1 MQLRLLNENY
11 IPLEVIDTYKSL
23 IWTDRY
29 DLCGE
34 FELCLDP
41 LSIIA
46 KTIRKDYYLELSNS
60 EHHMIVEDFNT
71 ETDFDDGDLLIV
83 KGRSLE
89 SILDRRVVWPQ
100 TICDGNFQNQMEKL
114 INDAIISPSISDRR
128 IPNFVFKRSND
139 PNITKLTFKGQFTGD
154 NLYTVITEAC
164 RKAKCGF
171 KILLTEDGKFE
182 FQLYYGI
189 DRSYDQYDR
198 PVVAFSPGFENLRK
212 STYKE
217 NNSPFKSIAIVA
229 GEGEGAAR
237 KSIAVQAS
245 ESKSGLL
252 RRELYVDA
260 RDISTTTESNTTL
273 TTAQYNDL
281 LKERGVRDL
290 NENFYVRSFEG
301 EAETNSTFILN
312 KDFFIGDIVHIAN
325 QYGKEAKSRVS
336 EIIFSHDKDKLTIV
350 PTFSSAELNLTYSEA
365 PIQTLTPNRPA
376 TSESLEEAKKA
387 IEQANKNIVSI
398 INDLKNMIVSVDV
411 LYYLS
416 TSATELKGG
425 KWVTQI
431 SGEIQNGYI
440 WTKTKT
446 VYKDGHMSETNPTL
460 ISSNKVGGT
469 GGGKLIKSLIEEY
482 YVSTS
487 KNSPVGGSWKTSLD
501 GVDLSSP
508 NITIWTRTKIRYTDN
523 SESIVTPQS
532 LNNIINTAVESSSK
546 VDSLVNRANNGD
558 FNGATGPQGPQG
570 NPGETGPAGPLAYVK
585 IIPSNI
591 KVGTCDLE
599 AFLFVDGILKID
611 GVTYNWKKDNDD
623 EVIYTT
629 KKITDVSITSTV
641 YACHCEWR

>member
-1 MQLRLLNENY
+1 MQLRILNQDF
-11 IPLEVIDTYKSL
+11 IPLEVVDIYKSI

-41 LSIIA
+41 LGVIA
-46 KTIRKDYYLELSNS
+46 KTMQKDYYLELDHS
-60 EHHMIVEDFNT
+60 EHLMIIEDFNT
-71 ETDFDDGDLLIV
+71 ETDFDDGDLLII

-89 SILDRRVVWPQ
+89 SILDRRVIWPQ
-100 TICDGNFQNQMEKL
+100 KVFDGNFQNQIETMLNE
-114 INDAIISPSISDRR
+114 AIINPTIADRR
-128 IPNFVFKRSND
+128 IPNFVFKRSTD

-171 KILLTEDGKFE
+171 KILLNADNKFE
-182 FQLYYGI
+182 FQLYYGV
-189 DRSYDQYDR
+189 DRSYDQYER
-198 PVVAFSPGFENLRK
+198 PVVAFTPGFENLRK

-260 RDISTTTESNTTL
+260 RDISTNTESGTNL
-273 TTAQYNDL
+273 TDAQYNDL

-312 KDFFIGDIVHIAN
+312 KDFYIGDIVHIAN

-350 PTFSSAELNLTYSEA
+350 PTFSSAEMNLTYQNA
-365 PIQTLTPNRPA
+365 PIQTLVPNRPA
-376 TSESLEEAKKA
+376 TSESLEEARKA
-387 IEQANKNIVSI
+387 IAKANKDIVEIVQSLK
-398 INDLKNMIVSVDV
+398 DLIVSVDV
-411 LYYLS
+411 LYYIS
-416 TSATELKGG
+416 SSATELKGG
-425 KWVTQI
+425 TWVTQI
-431 SGEIQNGYI
+431 TGEIQNGFI

-446 VYKDGHMSETNPTL
+446 VYKDGHTTETNPTV
-460 ISSNKVGGT
+460 ISSSKSAE
-469 GGGKLIKSLIEEY
+469 GKQITEIIEEY
-482 YVSTS
+482 YDSTS
-487 KNSPVGGSWKTSLD
+487 ENSPVGGSWKTSLD
-501 GVDLSSP
+501 GMDLSSGS
-508 NITIWTRTKIRYTDN
+508 ITVWTRTKIRYSDG

-532 LNNIINTAVESSSK
+532 LDSTINKTIETTININNVMEM
-546 VDSLVNRANNGD
+546 ANSGQ
-558 FNGATGPQGPQG
+558 FNGPQGPPGPQG
-570 NPGETGPAGPLAYVK
+570 DPGTPGDPGPAGPMAYVK

-599 AFLFVDGILKID
+599 AFLFVDGVLKTD
-611 GVTYNWKKDNDD
+611 GVTYNWKKNNEDTVLFN
-623 EVIYTT
+623 T
-629 KKITDVSITSTV
+629 KKITGVSITSAV
-641 YACHCEWR
+641 YSCHCEWR

>member
-46 KTIRKDYYLELSNS
+46 KTIRKDYYLELDNS
-60 EHHMIVEDFNT
+60 EHHMIIEDFNT

-114 INDAIISPSISDRR
+114 ITDAIINPSISDRR

-139 PNITKLTFKGQFTGD
+139 PNITKLTFQGQFTGD
-154 NLYTVITEAC
+154 NLYTVVTEAC

-182 FQLYYGI
+182 FQLYYGV

-237 KSIAVQAS
+237 KSVAVQAS

-260 RDISTTTESNTTL
+260 RDISTNTESGTNL
-273 TTAQYNDL
+273 TETQYNDL

-290 NENFYVRSFEG
+290 NENFYIRSFEG

-376 TSESLEEAKKA
+376 TSESLEEARKA
-387 IEQANKNIVSI
+387 IAKANKDIVEIVQSLK
-398 INDLKNMIVSVDV
+398 DLIVSVDV
-411 LYYLS
+411 LYYVS
-416 TSATELKGG
+416 SSATDLKGG
-425 KWVTQI
+425 TWVTQI
-431 SGEIQNGYI
+431 TGEIQNGFI

-446 VYKDGHMSETNPTL
+446 VYKDGHTTETNPTV
-460 ISSNKVGGT
+460 ISSSKSAD
-469 GGGKLIKSLIEEY
+469 GKQIKEIIEEY
-482 YVSTS
+482 YVSNS

-501 GVDLSSP
+501 ETDLSSP
-508 NITIWTRTKIRYTDN
+508 NTTVWTRTKVRYTDN

-532 LNNIINTAVESSSK
+532 LNNLINTAVESSSK
-546 VDSLVNRANNGD
+546 VDTLVTRANNGE
-558 FNGATGPQGPQG
+558 FNGAPGPQGPQG
-570 NPGETGPAGPLAYVK
+570 APGNPGEQGPAGPSAYVK

-599 AFLFVDGILKID
+599 AFLFVDGVLKTD
-611 GVTYNWKKDNDD
+611 GVTYNWKKNNDD
-623 EVIYTT
+623 TVLFNT
-629 KKITDVSITSTV
+629 KKITGVSITSAV
-641 YACHCEWR
+641 YSCHCEWR

>member
-469 GGGKLIKSLIEEY
+469 GGGKQIKSLIEEY

-487 KNSPVGGSWKTSLD
+487 KNSPVGGFWKTSLD
-501 GVDLSSP
+501 GIDLTAP
-508 NITIWTRTKIRYTDN
+508 NITIWTRTKIKYTDN

-532 LNNIINTAVESSSK
+532 LNNTINTAVESSSK
-546 VDSLVNRANNGD
+546 VDNLVQRANNGE
-558 FNGATGPQGPQG
+558 FNGAPGPQGPPGTQG
-570 NPGETGPAGPLAYVK
+570 NPGPAGPLAYVK

-591 KVGTCDLE
+591 KVRTCDLE

-611 GVTYNWKKDNDD
+611 GVTYNWKKDNND

>member
-41 LSIIA
+41 LSVIA
-46 KTIRKDYYLELSNS
+46 KTIRKDYYLELDNS
-60 EHHMIVEDFNT
+60 EHHMIIEDFNT

-114 INDAIISPSISDRR
+114 INDAIISPSITDRR

-154 NLYTVITEAC
+154 NLYTVVTEAC

-182 FQLYYGI
+182 FQLYYGV
-189 DRSYDQYDR
+189 DRSYDQYER
-198 PVVAFSPGFENLRK
+198 PVVAFTPGFENLRK

-237 KSIAVQAS
+237 KSVAVQAS

-273 TTAQYNDL
+273 TTDQYNAL
-281 LKERGVRDL
+281 LRERGVRDL

-376 TSESLEEAKKA
+376 TSESLEEARKA
-387 IEQANKNIVSI
+387 IEKANKDIVEIVQSLK
-398 INDLKNMIVSVDV
+398 DLIVSVDV
-411 LYYLS
+411 LYYVS
-416 TSATELKGG
+416 NSATELKGG
-425 KWVTQI
+425 TWVTQI
-431 SGEIQNGYI
+431 TGEIQNGFI

-446 VYKDGHMSETNPTL
+446 VYKDGHFTETNPTV
-460 ISSNKVGGT
+460 ISSS
-469 GGGKLIKSLIEEY
+469 KSNDEKQITNIIEEY

-501 GVDLSSP
+501 DTDLSSP
-508 NITIWTRTKIRYTDN
+508 NITVWTRTKIRYSDG

-546 VDSLVNRANNGD
+546 VDTLVTRANNGE
-558 FNGATGPQGPQG
+558 FNGAPGPQGPQG
-570 NPGETGPAGPLAYVK
+570 AQGSPGEPGPAGPSAYVK

-599 AFLFVDGILKID
+599 AFLFVDGVLKTD
-611 GVTYNWKKDNDD
+611 GVTYHWKKDNEDT
-623 EVIYTT
+623 VLFNT
-629 KKITDVSITSTV
+629 KKITGVSITSAV
-641 YACHCEWR
+641 YSCHCEWR

>member
-60 EHHMIVEDFNT
+60 DHHMIVEDFNT

-100 TICDGNFQNQMEKL
+100 TICDGNFQNQIEKM

-128 IPNFVFKRSND
+128 IPNFVFKRTND

-460 ISSNKVGGT
+460 ISSNKVGGA
-469 GGGKLIKSLIEEY
+469 GGGKQIKSLIEEY
-482 YVSTS
+482 YVSIS

-558 FNGATGPQGPQG
+558 FNGAPGPQGPQG
-570 NPGETGPAGPLAYVK
+570 NPGEAGPAGPLAYVK

-591 KVGTCDLE
+591 RVGTCDLE
-599 AFLFVDGILKID
+599 AFLFVDGILKTD
-611 GVTYNWKKDNDD
+611 GVTYSWKKDNDD
-623 EVIYTT
+623 EVVYIT

>member
-100 TICDGNFQNQMEKL
+100 TICDGNFQNQIEKM

-171 KILLTEDGKFE
+171 KILLTEDDKFE

-336 EIIFSHDKDKLTIV
+336 EIIFSHDKDKLTII

-425 KWVTQI
+425 RWVTQI

-446 VYKDGHMSETNPTL
+446 FYKDGHMSETNPTL
-460 ISSNKVGGT
+460 ISSNKVGGA
-469 GGGKLIKSLIEEY
+469 GGGKQIKSLIEEY

-558 FNGATGPQGPQG
+558 FNGTPGPQGPQG

-591 KVGTCDLE
+591 KVRTCDLE

-611 GVTYNWKKDNDD
+611 GVTYNWKKDNND

>member
-1 MQLRLLNENY
+1 MQLRILNQDF
-11 IPLEVIDTYKSL
+11 IPLEVVDTYKSI

-29 DLCGE
+29 DLCGD

-41 LSIIA
+41 LSVLA
-46 KTIRKDYYLELSNS
+46 KTIQKDYYLELDDS
-60 EHHMIVEDFNT
+60 EHLMIIEDFNT

-89 SILDRRVVWPQ
+89 SILDRRVIWPQ
-100 TICDGNFQNQMEKL
+100 RIFDGDFQNQIETM
-114 INDAIISPSISDRR
+114 INEAIINPAIADRR
-128 IPNFVFKRSND
+128 IPNFIFKRSTD
-139 PNITKLTFKGQFTGD
+139 PNITKLTFTGQFTGD

-164 RKAKCGF
+164 QRAKCGF
-171 KILLTEDGKFE
+171 KILLNNENKFE

-189 DRSYDQYDR
+189 DRSYDQYER
-198 PVVAFSPGFENLRK
+198 SVVAFTPGFENLKK

-252 RRELYVDA
+252 RREMYVDA
-260 RDISTTTESNTTL
+260 RDISTNTESGTNL
-273 TTAQYNDL
+273 TEAQYNDL

-301 EAETNSTFILN
+301 EAETNSAFILN

-350 PTFSSAELNLTYSEA
+350 PTFSSAELNLTYQNA
-365 PIQTLTPNRPA
+365 PIQTLVPNRPA
-376 TSESLEEAKKA
+376 TSESLEEARRA
-387 IEQANKNIVSI
+387 IEKANKDIVSI
-398 INDLKNMIVSVDV
+398 IKDLKDLIVSVDV
-411 LYYLS
+411 LYYVS

-425 KWVTQI
+425 TWVTQI
-431 SGEIQNGYI
+431 TGEIQNGFI

-446 VYKDGHMSETNPTL
+446 VYKDGHFTETNPTV
-460 ISSNKVGGT
+460 ISSSKSAE
-469 GGGKLIKSLIEEY
+469 GKQITAIIEEY
-482 YVSTS
+482 YVSNS

-501 GVDLSSP
+501 ETDLSSP
-508 NITIWTRTKIRYTDN
+508 NTTVWTRTKVRYDDG

-532 LNNIINTAVESSSK
+532 LNNLINTAVESSSK
-546 VDSLVNRANNGD
+546 VDTLVTRANNGE
-558 FNGATGPQGPQG
+558 FNGAPGPQGPQG
-570 NPGETGPAGPLAYVK
+570 APGNPGEQGPAGPSAYVK

-591 KVGTCDLE
+591 KIGTCDLE
-599 AFLFVDGILKID
+599 AFLFVDGILKTD
-611 GVTYNWKKDNDD
+611 GVTYNWKKNNEDTVLFN
-623 EVIYTT
+623 T
-629 KKITDVSITSTV
+629 KKITDVSITSAV
-641 YACHCEWR
+641 YSCHCEWR

>member
-1 MQLRLLNENY
+1 MQLRILNQDF
-11 IPLEVIDTYKSL
+11 IPLEVVDTYKSI

-41 LSIIA
+41 LGVIA
-46 KTIRKDYYLELSNS
+46 KTMQKDYYLELDHS
-60 EHHMIVEDFNT
+60 EHLMIIEDFNT
-71 ETDFDDGDLLIV
+71 ETDFDDGDLLII

-89 SILDRRVVWPQ
+89 SILDRRVIWPQ
-100 TICDGNFQNQMEKL
+100 KVFDGNFQNQIETMLNE
-114 INDAIISPSISDRR
+114 AIINPAIADRR
-128 IPNFVFKRSND
+128 IPNFVFKRSTD
-139 PNITKLTFKGQFTGD
+139 PNVTKLTFAGQFTGD
-154 NLYTVITEAC
+154 NLYTVISEAC

-171 KILLTEDGKFE
+171 KILLNGNNQFE
-182 FQLYYGI
+182 FQLYYGV
-189 DRSYDQYDR
+189 DRSYDQYER
-198 PVVAFSPGFENLRK
+198 PVVAFTPGFENLRK

-260 RDISTTTESNTTL
+260 RDISTNTESGTNL
-273 TTAQYNDL
+273 TDAQYNDL

-290 NENFYVRSFEG
+290 NENFYIRSFEG

-312 KDFFIGDIVHIAN
+312 KDFYIGDIVHIAN

-350 PTFSSAELNLTYSEA
+350 PTFSSAEMNLTYQNA
-365 PIQTLTPNRPA
+365 PIQTLVPNRPA
-376 TSESLEEAKKA
+376 TSESLEEARKA
-387 IEQANKNIVSI
+387 IAKANKDIVTI
-398 INDLKNMIVSVDV
+398 VNDLKNLIVSVDV
-411 LYYLS
+411 LYYVS

-425 KWVTQI
+425 TWISQI
-431 SGEIQNGYI
+431 TGEIQNGFI

-446 VYKDGHMSETNPTL
+446 VYKDGHTSETNPTC
-460 ISSNKVGGT
+460 ISSSKS
-469 GGGKLIKSLIEEY
+469 GGGKQIKEIVEEY
-482 YVSTS
+482 YDSTS

-501 GVDLSSP
+501 GVDLTSP
-508 NITIWTRTKIRYTDN
+508 NITIWTRTKIKYVDG

-546 VDSLVNRANNGD
+546 VDTLVTRANNGE
-558 FNGATGPQGPQG
+558 FNGAPGPQGPQG
-570 NPGETGPAGPLAYVK
+570 AQGSPGEPGPAGPSAYVK

-599 AFLFVDGILKID
+599 AFLFVDGVLKTD
-611 GVTYNWKKDNDD
+611 GVTYHWKKDNEDI
-623 EVIYTT
+623 VLYNA

-641 YACHCEWR
+641 YSCHCEWR